1 MSLSK
6 STSARLDT
14 HEAVCEERWKET
26 IIRIRR
32 LEHIVLG
39 SGGATILL
47 LVGLLLKQG
56 VIIDPVT
63 AIATATTAFNL
74 IKKGFQAGRD
84 VEGMYGDI
92 GRWMG
97 AISDVNHAEKMSK
110 NPPLFKKLFAGSSVE
125 QEAMDAFASKKK
137 AEAMEEELRNWINL
151 THGPNAWNEL
161 LKMQIKIRK
170 QRQDQVYAQQEF
182 RKKVIEIV
190 SICVG
195 ATIVGA
201 GLIWIIYLVYQKRTN
216 NL

>member
-1 MSLSK
+1 M
-6 STSARLDT
+6 
-14 HEAVCEERWKET
+14 
-26 IIRIRR
+26 
-32 LEHIVLG
+32 
-39 SGGATILL
+39 
-47 LVGLLLKQG
+47 
-56 VIIDPVT
+56 DPVT
-63 AIATATTAFNL
+63 AIATASTAFTL

-97 AISDVNHAEKMSK
+97 AIADVNHAEKMSK
-110 NPPLFKKLFAGSSVE
+110 NPPIFKKLFAGSSVE
-125 QEAMDAFASKKK
+125 QEAMDAFAAKKK

-170 QRQDQVYAQQEF
+170 QRQDQVYAQQEL
-182 RKKVIEIV
+182 RKKIIEIV

-201 GLIWIIYLVYQKRTN
+201 GIIWIIYLVYQKRTN